1 MSRRARSSRAATA
14 TPSKRPF
21 SPASSSVSSA
31 SAIPDTRTGATS
43 MAAMHTNAAPRANSR
58 SIRPIFKKMAAR
70 AAEST
75 IPKFSAQPA
84 TTLAAV
90 SS

>member
-1 MSRRARSSRAATA
+1 
-14 TPSKRPF
+14 
-21 SPASSSVSSA
+21 
-31 SAIPDTRTGATS
+31 